1 MTSPRFPAFVA
12 FLDSLRAAGRDSTA
26 TAYGEYLGRCETWM
40 RSAGLDP
47 EHVTAD
53 DLRRYLLWIS
63 ESCRRLDGK
72 PLAKST
78 QATAIVVVKTC
89 FAWLHRQEGGRLTNP
104 AAGLLVPRP
113 ERTLTVA
120 KDRLSQQEAQ
130 ALMET
135 AAYLAATPAPGSAA
149 WAVGARNLALVAL
162 ALATGRRCL
171 GLVSLRLSDLDHER
185 DELRVALEKGR
196 MGRVLPVAAWAVEAI
211 DRYLAGPRQRL
222 LAGKTSPW
230 LFVSQRA
237 EQLTARGYAFALEI
251 LVTETVTRNPDLTE
265 LPDKRISTHSLRV
278 TFAKLM
284 HDHGCSIRSL
294 NELMLHSSL
303 ETTAAYTP
311 VSVDDLRRA
320 LLSIH
325 PRA

>member
-1 MTSPRFPAFVA
+1 MTAPRFPAFVA
-12 FLDSLRAAGRDSTA
+12 FLDSLRAAGRHSTA
-26 TAYGEYLGRCETWM
+26 TAYASYLGRCEDWM
-40 RSAGLDP
+40 RAAGLDP
-47 EHVTAD
+47 EHITPD
-53 DLRRYLLWIS
+53 DLRRYLLWIA
-63 ESCRRLDGK
+63 ETCRRRDGQ

-89 FAWLHRQEGGRLTNP
+89 FAWICRQGRRLTDP
-104 AAGLLVPRP
+104 AAGLLVPQP

-120 KDRLSQQEAQ
+120 KDHLTQQEAEG
-130 ALMET
+130 LMET
-135 AAYLAATPAPGSAA
+135 AAHLAAAASPGSAA

-171 GLVSLRLSDLDHER
+171 GLISLRIEDLDRER

-196 MGRVLPVAAWAVEAI
+196 MGRVLPVAGWAVEAI

-222 LAGKTSPW
+222 LSGKVSPW

-237 EQLTARGYAFALEI
+237 EQLTPRGYAFVLDG
-251 LVTETVTRNPDLTE
+251 LVVATMARNPDLTA

-311 VSVDDLRRA
+311 LSVDDLRRA
-320 LLSIH
+320 LLSKH

>member
-1 MTSPRFPAFVA
+1 MTAPRFPACVA

-47 EHVTAD
+47 EYIMVD

-78 QATAIVVVKTC
+78 QATAIVVVKTF
-89 FAWLHRQEGGRLTNP
+89 FAWLHRQEGGRLMNP

-171 GLVSLRLSDLDHER
+171 GLVSLRLADLDHER

-237 EQLTARGYAFALEI
+237 EQLTTRGYAFALEI
-251 LVTETVTRNPDLTE
+251 LVTETVARNPDLTE

>member
-1 MTSPRFPAFVA
+1 MTAPHFPAFDA
-12 FLDSLRAAGRDSTA
+12 FLDGLRAAGRNSTA
-26 TAYGEYLGRCETWM
+26 TAYGSYLSRCEAWM
-40 RSAGLDP
+40 RAAGLDP
-47 EHVTAD
+47 EHITAD
-53 DLRRYLLWIS
+53 DLRRYLLWIA
-63 ESCRRLDGK
+63 ESCRRLDGQ

-78 QATAIVVVKTC
+78 QATCIVVVKSA
-89 FAWLHRQEGGRLTNP
+89 FAWMHRQGRRMTDP
-104 AAGLLVPRP
+104 AADLLVPQA
-113 ERTLTVA
+113 ERELTVA
-120 KDRLSQQEAQ
+120 KDHLSQQEAQ

-135 AAYLAATPAPGSAA
+135 AAYLAATPASGSAA
-149 WAVGARNLALVAL
+149 WAVGARNLALIAL

-171 GLVSLRLSDLDHER
+171 GLVSLRLADLDQER

-237 EQLTARGYAFALEI
+237 ERLTPRGYAFI
-251 LVTETVTRNPDLTE
+251 LDGLVVETMARNPDLTA
-265 LPDKRISTHSLRV
+265 LPGKRISTHSLRV

-311 VSVDDLRRA
+311 LSVDDLRRA
-320 LLSIH
+320 LLPKH